1 MRILVTG
8 AAGLIGGSIASA
20 LRRNHHVQGL
30 DVRDG
35 PEVDVRADIHDETA
49 LSRVLDGAQAIV
61 HTAALHAPHVGRVP
75 DLEFWRV
82 NVEGTQRLLDMAARC
97 GVDRFVLTSSTSV
110 YGHALVPTSGKGAV
124 WIDET
129 IEPQPRDIYDV
140 TKLAAEQRVQQA
152 SGARLKSMILRLSR
166 CFPESAPAMTLHRL
180 HRGIDQRD
188 VVAAHRLALDHASEA
203 ARTYIVSGLS
213 PFLREDAEALMR
225 DAPTVIRERAPEV
238 AQAFAERG
246 WQLPQ
251 KLDRVYAIDRLVRD
265 VGFRPQFNS
274 LDVLRG
280 DCRPLPATLEQHGCD
295 APTMTWTA

>member
-8 AAGLIGGSIASA
+8 AAGSIGGSLASV
-20 LRRNHHVQGL
+20 LRQNHHVKGL
-30 DVRDG
+30 DIRDG
-35 PEVDVRADIHDETA
+35 PEVDVRAGIHDQAA

-75 DLEFWRV
+75 DLEFWRI
-82 NVEGTQRLLDMAARC
+82 NVEGTQKLLDMAARY

-152 SGARLKSMILRLSR
+152 SGARLKSMILRMSR
-166 CFPESAPAMTLHRL
+166 CFPESTPAMALHRL
-180 HRGIDQRD
+180 HRGIDRRD
-188 VVAAHRLALDHASEA
+188 VVAAHLLALDHVSEA
-203 ARTYIVSGLS
+203 ARTYVVSGWS

-225 DAPTVIRERAPEV
+225 ETPKVIRERVPEV

-251 KLDRVYAIDRLVRD
+251 RLDRVYAIDRIVRE
-265 VGFRPQFNS
+265 VGFKPQFGS

-280 DCRPLPATLEQHGCD
+280 DCQPLPT
-295 APTMTWTA
+295 T